1 MPKDFL
7 SLGEIIKIEPGL
19 GKLRNV
25 IKENDTIID
34 FNKIFPNFEKLVK
47 PVKVSKK
54 TLFLKVENSVCRSEL
69 KFKEQIILDKINN
82 YYKENRINSIRF
94 LS

>member
-1 MPKDFL
+1 MRKDFL
-7 SLGEIIKIEPGL
+7 SLGEIIKNEPGL
-19 GKLRNV
+19 EKLRNV

-34 FNKIFPNFEKLVK
+34 FNKIFPKLEKLVK
-47 PVKVSKK
+47 PFKVSRK

-69 KFKEQIILDKINN
+69 KFKEKIIMDRIND
-82 YYKENRINSIRF
+82 YYKEKRINSIKF

>member
-1 MPKDFL
+1 MHKDFL
-7 SLGEIIKIEPGL
+7 SLGEIIKNEPGL
-19 GKLRNV
+19 EKLRNV

-34 FNKIFPNFEKLVK
+34 FNKIFPKLEKLVK
-47 PVKVSKK
+47 PFKVSRK

-69 KFKEQIILDKINN
+69 KFKEKIIMDRIND
-82 YYKENRINSIRF
+82 YYKEKRINSIKF